1 MRRNEPRSRPKRN
14 RYGCRDWHA
23 LSDQVDRFLD
33 LPEIKEAIGGSL
45 DEYEKAIAGNFMY
58 GPPSLG
64 IRGDDHVRQRLLN
77 QEIAFP
83 LKVRGDEEDEPY
95 ITPPFTYE
103 DLAKYLCLLCN
114 NTQKNMFYDKSPD
127 GIIQMTRYQELC
139 TVFKNGETFHS
150 FFNPIGF
157 HQFPHG
163 LENKT
168 YDLLCHYAYAVQLI
182 LGSRIAGE
190 RKSIYHT
197 DFVTE
202 TNCLCLGLSSP
213 TGQHS
218 DLAKFRGSRSPRYI
232 SGVTRD
238 EMDLLFRDIAAQR
251 RADKGGRG
259 MKDENIDFGSKVLGA
274 CIRAVE
280 LEQFTRQNLAERG
293 FGARRDMVNVCL
305 ITEEPARDLGPSP
318 AFFDSRSGYGKYGY
332 GVRDPA
338 KQIAFADGDIPG
350 QLEKSLKGP
359 LSDLLKGMKSMD

>member
-33 LPEIKEAIGGSL
+33 LPEVKEAIGGSL
-45 DEYEKAIAGNFMY
+45 DDYEKAIGGSFKA

-83 LKVRGDEEDEPY
+83 LTVRGDGEDEPY

-103 DLAKYLCLLCN
+103 DLATYLCLLCN
-114 NTQKNMFYDKSPD
+114 NTQKNMFYGKSPD
-127 GIIQMTRYQELC
+127 GIIQMTRYQEMC
-139 TVFKNGETFHS
+139 DVFSKGESFHS
-150 FFNPIGF
+150 FFNPIGI
-157 HQFPHG
+157 HRFPYG
-163 LENKT
+163 LEDKT
-168 YDLLCHYAYAVQLI
+168 YSLLCHYAYAVQLT
-182 LGSRIAGE
+182 LGSRIAGT

-202 TNCLCLGLSSP
+202 TNCLYLGLSSSI
-213 TGQHS
+213 GQPAE
-218 DLAKFRGSRSPRYI
+218 LAKFRGSRSPRYI
-232 SGVTRD
+232 TGVTRD

-251 RADKGGRG
+251 RASHGGRG
-259 MKDENIDFGSKVLGA
+259 KKDEDIDFGSKVLGA

-280 LEQFTRQNLAERG
+280 LEQFARQNLEQIGVTAS
-293 FGARRDMVNVCL
+293 RDIAHVCL

-350 QLEKSLKGP
+350 QLKKALKGP